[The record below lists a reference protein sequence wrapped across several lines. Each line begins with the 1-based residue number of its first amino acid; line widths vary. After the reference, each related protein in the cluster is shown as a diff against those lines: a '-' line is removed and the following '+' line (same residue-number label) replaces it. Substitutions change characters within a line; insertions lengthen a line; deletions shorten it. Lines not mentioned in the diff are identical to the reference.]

1 MAQDRFTR
9 LIKIDKNG
17 TKYYEDWRCSRC
29 GGAGGADAWQYT
41 GYTCWECG
49 GTGMRH
55 SPKIYKE
62 YTPEHEEKLR
72 AQREKAR
79 EKKLA
84 EERAKAD
91 ELNAE
96 FYQKNGF
103 DQDGNMW
110 IALGNT
116 FEIKDELKAQ
126 GCKFSSQLSCWH
138 ADHDLEGIKTLKLNA
153 SDLYEK
159 DQAGVYMWQ
168 WMLINE
174 GIALIEEANDQLRI
188 SESSSSHVGAVGDKI
203 EIKAELSSVHW
214 YDSHIAYRTI
224 TNWIYSF
231 KDEAGNIFVWKT
243 QKCIDEKAGD
253 HVILKGTIKAHGE
266 YRGIKQTELIRCKI
280 MKEA

>member
-29 GGAGGADAWQYT
+29 GGAGGADAWQFT

-55 SPKIYKE
+55 SPNIYKE

-96 FYQKNGF
+96 FYRKNGF

-116 FEIKDELKAQ
+116 YEIKEMEERIDQLGCNRCIHRFENSHVCDQ
-126 GCKFSSQLSCWH
+126 IIRHPERWSECKF
-138 ADHDLEGIKTLKLNA
+138 KF
-153 SDLYEK
+153 
-159 DQAGVYMWQ
+159 
-168 WMLINE
+168 
-174 GIALIEEANDQLRI
+174 EEER
-188 SESSSSHVGAVGDKI
+188 K
-203 EIKAELSSVHW
+203 
-214 YDSHIAYRTI
+214 
-224 TNWIYSF
+224 
-231 KDEAGNIFVWKT
+231 
-243 QKCIDEKAGD
+243 
-253 HVILKGTIKAHGE
+253 
-266 YRGIKQTELIRCKI
+266 
-280 MKEA
+280 